1 MRERLEDA
9 EKLRLFSRVAS
20 EKQKALESSLEK
32 AQAASQVLEASL
44 EEAKFEAKRWEGLAG
59 GEAERASRAEGERD
73 AARREASTSRL
84 AAEAAGDA
92 KARVDDELA
101 RVRISLINE
110 EERGREA
117 KAEIARLKVEYA
129 SLQSSLE
136 EHQREAAVRR
146 SQEEVER
153 KKTKEDYLRC
163 LEDAFAYGY
172 GCCAFAHNIRNDQPA
187 VPSGMP
193 PFGEPLP
200 ASFFEDPRCP
210 PGSAGVGISA
220 GQDREPVGVHEA
232 DPFTAGPGA
241 EEAQTGEEVGV
252 VVTTRPADSPGPLAQ
267 TGEEVGVVVTTR
279 PADSPDPLGPQEG
292 EREEVDDLAGC
303 LIPACSTVSSREQP
317 ALGEEVVEV
326 DDD

>member
-9 EKLRLFSRVAS
+9 EKLQLFSRVAS
-20 EKQKALESSLEK
+20 EKQKALESSLEE
-32 AQAASQVLEASL
+32 AQAASQALEASL
-44 EEAKFEAKRWEGLAG
+44 EEAKFEAKRWERLAG
-59 GEAERASRAEGERD
+59 GEAERALRAEGERD
-73 AARREASTSRL
+73 VARREASTSRL

-101 RVRISLINE
+101 RVRISLISE

-153 KKTKEDYLRC
+153 KKTKEDYLVC
-163 LEDAFAYGY
+163 LEDAFVYGY
-172 GCCAFAHNIRNDQPA
+172 GCCAFAHNIRNDQPV

-193 PFGEPLP
+193 PFDKPLP

-220 GQDREPVGVHEA
+220 GQDGESVGVHEA
-232 DPFTAGPGA
+232 DPLTAGPGA

-252 VVTTRPADSPGPLAQ
+252 VVTTRPADSPG
-267 TGEEVGVVVTTR
+267 
-279 PADSPDPLGPQEG
+279 PLGPQEG

-317 ALGEEVVEV
+317 GSGGEVVRI

>member
-20 EKQKALESSLEK
+20 EKQKALESSLEE
-32 AQAASQVLEASL
+32 AQAASQALEASL
-44 EEAKFEAKRWEGLAG
+44 EEAKFEAKRWERLAG
-59 GEAERASRAEGERD
+59 GEAERASGAEGERD

-101 RVRISLINE
+101 RVRISLISE

-153 KKTKEDYLRC
+153 KKTKEDYLGC
-163 LEDAFAYGY
+163 LEDAFVYGY

-193 PFGEPLP
+193 PFDEPLP

-252 VVTTRPADSPGPLAQ
+252 VVTTRPADSPGPL
-267 TGEEVGVVVTTR
+267 
-279 PADSPDPLGPQEG
+279 GPQEG

-317 ALGEEVVEV
+317 ASGEEVVGI

>member
-20 EKQKALESSLEK
+20 EKQKALESSLEE

-44 EEAKFEAKRWEGLAG
+44 EEAKFEAKRWERLAG
-59 GEAERASRAEGERD
+59 GEAERALRAEGERD
-73 AARREASTSRL
+73 VARREASTSRL

-101 RVRISLINE
+101 RVRISLISE

-153 KKTKEDYLRC
+153 KKTKEDYLVC
-163 LEDAFAYGY
+163 LEDAFVYGY
-172 GCCAFAHNIRNDQPA
+172 GCCAFAHNIRNDQPV

-193 PFGEPLP
+193 PFDKPLP

-220 GQDREPVGVHEA
+220 GQDGEPVGVHEA
-232 DPFTAGPGA
+232 DPLTAGPGA

-252 VVTTRPADSPGPLAQ
+252 VVTTRPADSPG
-267 TGEEVGVVVTTR
+267 
-279 PADSPDPLGPQEG
+279 PLGPQEG

-317 ALGEEVVEV
+317 GSGGEVVRI

>member
-20 EKQKALESSLEK
+20 EKQKALESSLEE
-32 AQAASQVLEASL
+32 AQAASQALEASL
-44 EEAKFEAKRWEGLAG
+44 EEAKFEAKRWERLAG

-73 AARREASTSRL
+73 AARCEASTSRL

-101 RVRISLINE
+101 RVRISLISE

-163 LEDAFAYGY
+163 LEDAFVYGY

-193 PFGEPLP
+193 PFDKPLP

-252 VVTTRPADSPGPLAQ
+252 VVTTRPADSPGPL
-267 TGEEVGVVVTTR
+267 
-279 PADSPDPLGPQEG
+279 GPQEG

-317 ALGEEVVEV
+317 ASGEEVVGI

>member
-1 MRERLEDA
+1 MTAARNLVRQQREMHERLEDA

-20 EKQKALESSLEK
+20 EKQKALESSLEE
-32 AQAASQVLEASL
+32 AQAASQALEASL
-44 EEAKFEAKRWEGLAG
+44 EEAKFEAKRWERLAG

-73 AARREASTSRL
+73 AARREALTSRL

-101 RVRISLINE
+101 RVRISLISE

-153 KKTKEDYLRC
+153 KKTKEDYLVC
-163 LEDAFAYGY
+163 LEDAFVYGY
-172 GCCAFAHNIRNDQPA
+172 GCCAFAHNIRNDQPF

-193 PFGEPLP
+193 PFDKPLP

-220 GQDREPVGVHEA
+220 GQDGEPVGVHEA
-232 DPFTAGPGA
+232 DPLTAGPGA

-252 VVTTRPADSPGPLAQ
+252 VVTTRPADSPG
-267 TGEEVGVVVTTR
+267 
-279 PADSPDPLGPQEG
+279 PLGPQEG

-317 ALGEEVVEV
+317 GSGEEVVRI

>member
-20 EKQKALESSLEK
+20 EKQKALESSLEE
-32 AQAASQVLEASL
+32 AQAAFQALEASL
-44 EEAKFEAKRWEGLAG
+44 EEAKFEARRWERLAG

-101 RVRISLINE
+101 RVRISLISE

-117 KAEIARLKVEYA
+117 KTEIARLKVEYA

-153 KKTKEDYLRC
+153 KKTKEDYLIC

-193 PFGEPLP
+193 PFHEPLP
-200 ASFFEDPRCP
+200 ANFFEDPRCP

-220 GQDREPVGVHEA
+220 GQDREPVVVHGA

-241 EEAQTGEEVGV
+241 
-252 VVTTRPADSPGPLAQ
+252 
-267 TGEEVGVVVTTR
+267 
-279 PADSPDPLGPQEG
+279 
-292 EREEVDDLAGC
+292 
-303 LIPACSTVSSREQP
+303 
-317 ALGEEVVEV
+317 
-326 DDD
+326 

>member
-20 EKQKALESSLEK
+20 EKQKALESSLEE
-32 AQAASQVLEASL
+32 AQAASQALEASL
-44 EEAKFEAKRWEGLAG
+44 EEAKFEAKRWERLAG

-73 AARREASTSRL
+73 ATRHEASTSRL

-101 RVRISLINE
+101 RVRISLISE

-129 SLQSSLE
+129 SLQSSLG

-153 KKTKEDYLRC
+153 EKTKEDYLRC
-163 LEDAFAYGY
+163 LEEAFVYGY
-172 GCCAFAHNIRNDQPA
+172 GCCAFAHNIRNDQPV

-193 PFGEPLP
+193 PFDEPLP

-232 DPFTAGPGA
+232 DPFTAGLGA

-252 VVTTRPADSPGPLAQ
+252 VVTTRTADSPG
-267 TGEEVGVVVTTR
+267 
-279 PADSPDPLGPQEG
+279 PLGPQEG
-292 EREEVDDLAGC
+292 ERDEVDDLAGC
-303 LIPACSTVSSREQP
+303 LVPVSSREQP

>member
-20 EKQKALESSLEK
+20 EKQKALESSLEE
-32 AQAASQVLEASL
+32 AQAASQALEASL
-44 EEAKFEAKRWEGLAG
+44 EEAKFEAKRWERLAG
-59 GEAERASRAEGERD
+59 GEAERASRAESERD

-101 RVRISLINE
+101 RVRISLISE

-163 LEDAFAYGY
+163 LEDAFVYGY

-193 PFGEPLP
+193 PFDEPLP

-252 VVTTRPADSPGPLAQ
+252 VVTTRPADSPGPL
-267 TGEEVGVVVTTR
+267 
-279 PADSPDPLGPQEG
+279 GPQEG

-317 ALGEEVVEV
+317 ASGEEVVGI

>member
-20 EKQKALESSLEK
+20 EKQKALESSLEE
-32 AQAASQVLEASL
+32 AQAASQALEASL
-44 EEAKFEAKRWEGLAG
+44 EEAKFEAKRWERLAG
-59 GEAERASRAEGERD
+59 GEAERASRAEDERD

-92 KARVDDELA
+92 KARIDDELA
-101 RVRISLINE
+101 RVRISLISE

-153 KKTKEDYLRC
+153 KKTKEDYLGC
-163 LEDAFAYGY
+163 LEDAFVYGY

-200 ASFFEDPRCP
+200 ASFFEDPRSP

-252 VVTTRPADSPGPLAQ
+252 VVTTRPADNPG
-267 TGEEVGVVVTTR
+267 
-279 PADSPDPLGPQEG
+279 PLGPQEG
-292 EREEVDDLAGC
+292 EREEVDDLARC

-317 ALGEEVVEV
+317 ASGEEVVRI

>member
-1 MRERLEDA
+1 MTAARNLVRQQREMCERLEDA

-20 EKQKALESSLEK
+20 EKQKALESSLEE
-32 AQAASQVLEASL
+32 AQAASQALEASL
-44 EEAKFEAKRWEGLAG
+44 EEAKFEAKRWERLAG

-101 RVRISLINE
+101 RVRISLISE

-163 LEDAFAYGY
+163 LEEAFVYGY

-193 PFGEPLP
+193 PFDEPLP

-252 VVTTRPADSPGPLAQ
+252 VVTTRPADSPGL
-267 TGEEVGVVVTTR
+267 
-279 PADSPDPLGPQEG
+279 LGPQEG

-303 LIPACSTVSSREQP
+303 LIPACSTVSSHEQP
-317 ALGEEVVEV
+317 ASGEEVVGI